1 MKRNAFN
8 RGARD
13 KRDEQSRTANWVPKT
28 KLGRKVLNGEI
39 KSVDEIFDSGQRIL
53 ESHIIDILI
62 PDLSEDVLEVKSTQ
76 RMSACGRKQQ
86 MRAVAVVG
94 NRAGYVGVG
103 VGKAPETRD
112 AISEAISEA
121 KRNLVRVRLGCGS
134 WECGCGTEHSLAQ
147 QVNGQNSST
156 TIIIKP
162 APRGVG
168 IVASENVRKVLELA
182 GVHDAWT
189 FMRGRTRNVLNA
201 VLATMQALDS
211 LNVLKSGR
219 HGEEVVADA

>member
-13 KRDEQSRTANWVPKT
+13 RRDEQSRTANWAPKT

-39 KSVDEIFDSGQRIL
+39 KSIDEIFDSGQRIL
-53 ESHIIDILI
+53 ESQIVDILI
-62 PDLSEDVLEVKSTQ
+62 PDISEDVLEVKSTQ

-86 MRAVAVVG
+86 MRAVVVVG
-94 NRAGYVGVG
+94 NRAGYVGIG

-112 AISEAISEA
+112 AISEGISEA

-134 WECGCGTEHSLAQ
+134 WECGCGTGHSLTQ
-147 QVNGQNSST
+147 QANGQNSST

-201 VLATMQALDS
+201 VLATMHALDS
-211 LNVLKSGR
+211 LNVLKSGKY
-219 HGEEVVADA
+219 EEAADNA

>member
-39 KSVDEIFDSGQRIL
+39 TSVDEIFDSGQRIL